1 MYAKKKKLMTDY
13 EKKLND
19 ECIESHHRM
28 IMHHRRAI
36 IELSRKALMVPE
48 ICKECFD
55 FNIIN
60 KSQDS

>member
-1 MYAKKKKLMTDY
+1 MTDY